1 MGQIIFHIFM
11 IVFLW
16 KGLMVI
22 VILGILFVVVRNGS
36 RSAV

>member
-1 MGQIIFHIFM
+1 MGQVIFHTFM
-11 IVFLW
+11 IVFIW

-22 VILGILFVVVRNGS
+22 VTLGILFVVVHNGS